1 MAIKKRS
8 KPSLEFSFASAA
20 DIVFL
25 LLIYFMLTSKF
36 VTQSS
41 LDIELPSSS
50 SEKPAKGGNFVNITA
65 DGTMSWIG
73 EGENEVILTD
83 REELRP
89 YLEAVLQDDDETN
102 DVITL
107 RADKRSVLEESAFVI
122 AVVAENE
129 GKIVIM
135 TEKGK

>member
-25 LLIYFMLTSKF
+25 LLIYFLLTSTF

-41 LDIELPSSS
+41 LDIELPTSASD
-50 SEKPAKGGNFVNITA
+50 KPSPDVNFVSVKA
-65 DGTMSWIG
+65 DGTFSWKSGSSG
-73 EGENEVILTD
+73 EQVLND

-89 YLEAVLQDDDETN
+89 LVRTVLEDDNKDN

-107 RADKRSVLEESAFVI
+107 RVDKRAVFDDPAFVI
-122 AVVAENE
+122 ALVAEFQ

-135 TEKGK
+135 TEKN

>member
-25 LLIYFMLTSKF
+25 LLIYFLLTSTF

-41 LDIELPSSS
+41 LDIELPTSASD
-50 SEKPAKGGNFVNITA
+50 KPSPDANFVSIKA
-65 DGTMSWIG
+65 DGTFSWKTAGSSERIL
-73 EGENEVILTD
+73 NERD
-83 REELRP
+83 ELRP
-89 YLEAVLQDDDETN
+89 LVQSVLEDDNKDN

-107 RADKRSVLEESAFVI
+107 RVDKRSVFDDPAFVI
-122 AVVAENE
+122 ALVAEFQ

-135 TEKGK
+135 TEKN

>member
-1 MAIKKRS
+1 MPIKKRS

-25 LLIYFMLTSKF
+25 LLIYFLLTSTF

-41 LDIELPSSS
+41 LDIELPTSASD
-50 SEKPAKGGNFVNITA
+50 KPSPDANFVSVKA
-65 DGTMSWIG
+65 DGTFSWKAANRS
-73 EGENEVILTD
+73 EQVLES

-89 YLEAVLQDDDETN
+89 LLQEVLEDDSEKN

-107 RADKRSVLEESAFVI
+107 RVDKRAVFDDPAYVI
-122 AVVAENE
+122 ALVAEFE

-135 TEKGK
+135 TEKE